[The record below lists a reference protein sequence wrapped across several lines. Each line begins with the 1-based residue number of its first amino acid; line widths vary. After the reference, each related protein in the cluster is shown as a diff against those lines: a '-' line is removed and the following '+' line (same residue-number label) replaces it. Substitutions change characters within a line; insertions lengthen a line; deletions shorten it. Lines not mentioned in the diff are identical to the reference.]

1 MLAPKKD
8 MPVSLEAVAQQV
20 EASAETPDGPAHPEV
35 QAPEPPSEP
44 PSEPPPERPSE
55 PPSERPSEPP
65 DRLAPPEVQAPPA
78 PKRRGRPPKADAE
91 KAKAKPKAAT
101 KRAPRAPPPPD
112 YGKLESSD
120 NPSNDDEPLSRD
132 DMETMLL
139 SYLVQR
145 KNQQIDKRRQM
156 WTRLAGLG

>member
-1 MLAPKKD
+1 MQP
-8 MPVSLEAVAQQV
+8 
-20 EASAETPDGPAHPEV
+20 
-35 QAPEPPSEP
+35 
-44 PSEPPPERPSE
+44 
-55 PPSERPSEPP
+55 
-65 DRLAPPEVQAPPA
+65 PPA

-91 KAKAKPKAAT
+91 KAKARPKAAT
-101 KRAPRAPPPPD
+101 KRAPRAPPPPPPD

-120 NPSNDDEPLSRD
+120 SSSSDDEPLSRD

>member
-1 MLAPKKD
+1 MLAHKKD
-8 MPVSLEAVAQQV
+8 MPVSLEAVAQPV
-20 EASAETPDGPAHPEV
+20 EASAETPPIDRPAHPEV
-35 QAPEPPSEP
+35 QAPLGPPEAPEAPAGAPEPPSEP
-44 PSEPPPERPSE
+44 
-55 PPSERPSEPP
+55 
-65 DRLAPPEVQAPPA
+65 PPA

-101 KRAPRAPPPPD
+101 KREVPSARASPRAPRAPPPPPPD

-120 NPSNDDEPLSRD
+120 SSSSDAEPLSRD

-156 WTRLAGLG
+156 WTRVPGLG